1 MDRKRKIE
9 DDCNNSESENEN
21 SPSKRRRH
29 TVDFKL
35 KLVKE
40 AKMYNLSEISRKY
53 KVTRSCI
60 REWTKDEKKLSE
72 IIKAQGTRSTSKI
85 NGTRTYITKF
95 RLGGGGRKVWTLK
108 WKTYCLN
115 GL

>member
-29 TVDFKL
+29 KVDFKL

-53 KVTRSCI
+53 KVTRFCI

-72 IIKAQGTRSTSKI
+72 IIKAQGTRCTVP
-85 NGTRTYITKF
+85 TTPVLTKPV
-95 RLGGGGRKVWTLK
+95 LCTTGCSNIVWAK
-108 WKTYCLN
+108 
-115 GL
+115 